1 MGDYAGIM
9 PYKDAVKQREWQRE
23 NREFTAAKRKH
34 RREYERE
41 RKNRKR
47 IEAYMLLPE
56 PERSRKLEANEYR
69 RSLGLRWQTRSYTN

>member
-1 MGDYAGIM
+1 MGDYADIM
-9 PYKDAVKQREWQRE
+9 PYKDAAKHREWQRE
-23 NREFTAAKRKH
+23 NRELTAAKRKR